1 MVHRDEQIEAPEVL
15 LIGVDGERIG
25 VVPTSDALDRAR
37 SDNLVLI
44 EVQPAAKP
52 PVCRLMN
59 ADDVAAREKREVD
72 VEPFEIRT
80 IRFPLGL
87 SETDFKLKTRH
98 GSAFLDQGGAVEIR
112 IPFHTGG
119 RRSGERASARTLLV
133 RIQEAL
139 LPAGNKP
146 NRTRYEADELI
157 ALFNPRKG
165 ECPDEDQC

>member
-1 MVHRDEQIEAPEVL
+1 MVRRNEQIEAPEVL

-25 VVPTSDALDRAR
+25 VVPTPDALDRAR
-37 SDNLVLI
+37 ADGLVLI
-44 EVQPAAKP
+44 EVQPTACP

-59 ADDVAAREKREVD
+59 AEELTTREAREVD
-72 VEPFEIRT
+72 VEPLEIRT

-87 SETDFKLKTRH
+87 SETDFRLKTRH

-119 RRSGERASARTLLV
+119 RRSGERASARTLLE

-146 NRTRYEADELI
+146 HRTRYEAGELI

-165 ECPDEDQC
+165 ECPDVDQR